1 MRPLAS
7 GAALVTAL
15 VLLLAP
21 SASAQAPPDD
31 QTCKRV
37 RAHRTTPPVV
47 TYDRKPGAV
56 RVFAMQFKQDVRH
69 VATYASFRA
78 KIECMVR
85 EYVRP
90 RLARG
95 RGMVNVVAFNEDIG
109 LMTAGTGSRGAK
121 ARQVIGNPG
130 GAPGCAGQ
138 GFPCATIATLGA
150 LNEGYSRELEAY
162 RQRFPQL
169 SPVSGVFVAATDTF
183 ARG

>member
-1 MRPLAS
+1 MRPLAL
-7 GAALVTAL
+7 GVALASLAL
-15 VLLLAP
+15 VLPAAVASAAP
-21 SASAQAPPDD
+21 SARACA
-31 QTCKRV
+31 TT
-37 RAHRTTPPVV
+37 RAHRAAPPVV
-47 TYDRKPGAV
+47 SLNAKLRAV
-56 RVFAMQFKQDVRH
+56 RVFAMQPKQEVPHVRTH
-69 VATYASFRA
+69 AAFRT

-138 GFPCATIATLGA
+138 GFPCATIATL
-150 LNEGYSRELEAY
+150 
-162 RQRFPQL
+162 
-169 SPVSGVFVAATDTF
+169 
-183 ARG
+183 